1 MGAEQEVGVV
11 KDVVGEM
18 SVGKDS
24 LGFGNQD
31 KGLLVQPDWS
41 PPYWAPVSRG
51 PQHLSPFAEFPAPVY
66 CLESSFQVDEQP
78 RAMTLPPN

>member
-24 LGFGNQD
+24 LGLGNQA

-41 PPYWAPVSRG
+41 PPYW
-51 PQHLSPFAEFPAPVY
+51 HLSAGTLNIFP
-66 CLESSFQVDEQP
+66 LLLNS
-78 RAMTLPPN
+78 LPLSTAWSLASGWMNNPEL